1 MKRCYIQ
8 APPNKTVQDVPDIQ
22 DTQPP
27 FHFVPSYAPSNHN
40 SQQQLAQSK
49 GDNKVKTMVKGF
61 FMKING
67 SVTQKADSKLNSN
80 IASMPR
86 SQSSNVSTD
95 TSNELVLSTNFN
107 LHSKSYLNNND
118 STASSPGAAARLL
131 KPSSPSTSP
140 EQSL

>member
-1 MKRCYIQ
+1 
-8 APPNKTVQDVPDIQ
+8 
-22 DTQPP
+22 
-27 FHFVPSYAPSNHN
+27 
-40 SQQQLAQSK
+40 
-49 GDNKVKTMVKGF
+49 
-61 FMKING
+61 MKING
-67 SVTQKADSKLNSN
+67 SVTQKADNSKLNSN

-86 SQSSNVSTD
+86 SQSSNVSND

-118 STASSPGAAARLL
+118 STASSLGAAARLL